1 MPLYEYCCS
10 KHGVFEAFK
19 PFSQSQVPG
28 ECPECGQ
35 ASPRVLSLPRTRVM
49 ERGTR
54 IAMERN
60 EKSKHEPTR
69 RSRKEVE
76 APPVNQ
82 PVVKAQQSA
91 NARSWMIG

>member
-1 MPLYEYCCS
+1 MPLYEYCCETC
-10 KHGVFEAFK
+10 GVFDAFK
-19 PFSQSQVPG
+19 PFSESEAPAA
-28 ECPECGQ
+28 CPACGDE
-35 ASPRVLSLPRTRVM
+35 SPRVLSVPRTRVLK
-49 ERGTR
+49 RGTR

-60 EKSKHEPTR
+60 EKSKHEPMR
-69 RSRKEVE
+69 RSRDAE